1 MSVDTSNLTCLKLNS
16 YFFSSLVHLLY
27 FLPKRMTPKPK
38 SEIHPAF
45 HPHPYFSPQIRTLFF
60 PQIRTLDPTPN
71 KCLLHLRK
79 LCHHMSTCPREKLSR
94 PSWQLPSHHSHIS
107 SISKSTS
114 FTSKISPQPLLLV
127 KCIQEVIR
135 FYRFDTI
142 TSPLYHFTLFLGT
155 LPPLS
160 RLS

>member
-45 HPHPYFSPQIRTLFF
+45 HPHLYFSPQIRTLFS
-60 PQIRTLDPTPN
+60 PKLELLIPPPTN
-71 KCLLHLRK
+71 A
-79 LCHHMSTCPREKLSR
+79 
-94 PSWQLPSHHSHIS
+94 S
-107 SISKSTS
+107 SISGNCVIICLPAQEKNSQSLLGSSLSIIPTFRPSASPTS